1 MTQQETN
8 WQQKI
13 INGIQ
18 QIQRDLEYAKKE
30 KGDKN
35 IDVKEAYDEA

>member
-18 QIQRDLEYAKKE
+18 QIQRDLEAAKE
-30 KGDKN
+30 KDDKN
-35 IDVKEAYDEA
+35 IDLKEAYDEA